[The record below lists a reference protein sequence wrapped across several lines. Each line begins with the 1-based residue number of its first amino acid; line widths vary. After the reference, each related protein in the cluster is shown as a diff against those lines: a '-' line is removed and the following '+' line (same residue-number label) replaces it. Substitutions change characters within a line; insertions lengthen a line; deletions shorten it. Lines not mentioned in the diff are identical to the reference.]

1 MNILYIYIYTPGRK
15 GDTAM
20 LVSGSIAEC
29 MAVGFMKSMRK
40 PFMYVQTWLQRL
52 NLIIIS
58 DICNVLRKKISKL
71 EIHSWKQKN
80 QIGQGFHLF
89 KTARRFTFVI

>member
-40 PFMYVQTWLQRL
+40 PFMYVQT
-52 NLIIIS
+52 
-58 DICNVLRKKISKL
+58 
-71 EIHSWKQKN
+71 
-80 QIGQGFHLF
+80 
-89 KTARRFTFVI
+89 